1 VTPPPSDST
10 TDESVIEEPAVYICD
25 RCGHLVL
32 SVHCKILCR
41 NCGFMRD
48 CSDP

>member
-1 VTPPPSDST
+1 MSQPSDAST
-10 TDESVIEEPAVYICD
+10 NEPIAEEPAVYTCD
-25 RCGHLVL
+25 RCGYPAV